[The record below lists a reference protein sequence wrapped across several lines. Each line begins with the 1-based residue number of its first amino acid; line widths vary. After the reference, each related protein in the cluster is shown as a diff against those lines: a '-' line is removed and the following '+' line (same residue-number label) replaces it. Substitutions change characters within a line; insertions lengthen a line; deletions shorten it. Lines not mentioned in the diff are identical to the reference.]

1 MSQAI
6 EWNRRGSSPLFSLTG
21 YAAWIASAVAF
32 AVGIVLL
39 VGTDSVETQT
49 FVALCILIA
58 LVLSL
63 RTFIR
68 ERSYRSLFVLA
79 ALLGWSLAFVSNSAG
94 LIGNG
99 VYGVLIAGFVG
110 SVIFIRSRK

>member
-6 EWNRRGSSPLFSLTG
+6 DWSRRGSSPLFSLAG
-21 YAAWIASAVAF
+21 YAAWTASAIAF
-32 AVGIVLL
+32 AVGIVML
-39 VGTDSVETQT
+39 VGIDSAETQM

-68 ERSYRSLFVLA
+68 ERSYRALFVLC
-79 ALLGWSLAFVSNSAG
+79 ALLGWSLAFVGNSFG

-99 VYGVLIAGFVG
+99 FYALLVAAFIA